1 MIINNINIDNTIL
14 IKNLCNKIIC
24 GFNNNNN
31 NNNNNNIELQEFI
44 SNHINSLKSDYKKEL
59 YDEYSDKCINK
70 NILNKLNNK
79 YDGDDNDRLTLICYS
94 IVKDYYL

>member
-14 IKNLCNKIIC
+14 IKNLCKKIMK

-31 NNNNNNIELQEFI
+31 NYELQEFI
-44 SNHINSLKSDYKKEL
+44 SNHINGLNTDYKKQL
-59 YDEYSDKCINK
+59 YNEYSDKCINK

-79 YDGDDNDRLTLICYS
+79 YEGNDDDRLSLICYS
-94 IVKDYYL
+94 IVKDF